1 MFYIYIYLSF
11 LQITL
16 LITMALLLTNYFIF
30 NDDVIED
37 VFSKKEHEM
46 FLEIN
51 EFVFVYDLPLIEL
64 LVYSL
69 VHENFMDACQ

>member
-1 MFYIYIYLSF
+1 
-11 LQITL
+11 
-16 LITMALLLTNYFIF
+16 MALLLTNYFIF

-51 EFVFVYDLPLIEL
+51 EFVFFYDLPLIEL

-69 VHENFMDACQ
+69 VCENFMDACQ